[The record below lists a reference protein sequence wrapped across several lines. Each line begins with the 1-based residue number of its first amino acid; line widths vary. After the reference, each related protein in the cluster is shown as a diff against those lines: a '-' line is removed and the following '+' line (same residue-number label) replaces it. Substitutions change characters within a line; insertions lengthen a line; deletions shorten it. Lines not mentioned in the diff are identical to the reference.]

1 MAEERMDTARPSSV
15 EDAGARWSVDGDDV
29 YNGKD
34 DNDASNDDNN
44 DDDDTDDDDDD
55 DDDNEDDGDDDTCGK
70 RRSKGEGRIGRG
82 LRMKPTSQ
90 GR

>member
-1 MAEERMDTARPSSV
+1 MDTARPSSV
-15 EDAGARWSVDGDDV
+15 EDAGARWSVDDDDV
-29 YNGKD
+29 NNGNDDDDASDND
-34 DNDASNDDNN
+34 DNDDDNTDDDDNN
-44 DDDDTDDDDDD
+44 DDEDDD
-55 DDDNEDDGDDDTCGK
+55 DDDTCGK